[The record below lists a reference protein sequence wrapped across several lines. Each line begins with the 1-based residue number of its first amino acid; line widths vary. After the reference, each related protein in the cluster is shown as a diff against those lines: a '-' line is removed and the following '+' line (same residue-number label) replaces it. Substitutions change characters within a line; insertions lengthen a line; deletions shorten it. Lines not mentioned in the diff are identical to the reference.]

1 MSFYYVKFLYELH
14 DSKRNNAIYFFLYR
28 GARSIKN
35 SLIKVHPNHTDVVI
49 EFIVTKKYD

>member
-35 SLIKVHPNHTDVVI
+35 SLIKVHPNHTDTVVD
-49 EFIVTKKYD
+49 FIAT